1 MFCKYCGEEL
11 SENAD
16 VCLKCGKIL
25 NGSGA
30 NNNAVT
36 VAEKEQY
43 SNKSRVVAGLLA
55 MFLGLIGAHNFYVGK
70 YGCAIG
76 QIVLMSVIVAVPFLL
91 GGLGK
96 ASGDTEMALGM
107 FGGWLLSLC
116 LFAGLFFWV
125 LIEMICCFAG
135 VYKDGE
141 NKRLK

>member
-1 MFCKYCGEEL
+1 MFCKYCGERL
-11 SENAD
+11 GENAD
-16 VCLKCGKIL
+16 VCLKCGKIQ
-25 NGSGA
+25 NGNVEGGVLRVQS
-30 NNNAVT
+30 
-36 VAEKEQY
+36 EEQY

-55 MFLGLIGAHNFYVGK
+55 LFLGLIGAHNFYLGK

-96 ASGDTEMALGM
+96 ASGETEMALGL

-135 VYKDGE
+135 TYKDSE